1 MIKGGVAVAQEKA
14 PPLRSFLLSPSNHLR
29 HRSLCQPASQPS
41 GQEMLCQLIHLTVKD
56 ISFEDG
62 KPTSQLAF
70 KDLGKSHVFGGL
82 PRSNMALTG
91 LKWCASGN
99 IMASGT
105 KSSEGRRKYTTIKP
119 SRHKRIP
126 FTYRLPKTIANRTN
140 REITVSDTTNWS
152 KIYCVN

>member
-99 IMASGT
+99 VMASGT
-105 KSSEGRRKYTTIKP
+105 KSSEGRRKIYHDKAKSTQTDTL
-119 SRHKRIP
+119 HIP
-126 FTYRLPKTIANRTN
+126 AAKNNSEQNKQRNYGIRY
-140 REITVSDTTNWS
+140 D
-152 KIYCVN
+152 